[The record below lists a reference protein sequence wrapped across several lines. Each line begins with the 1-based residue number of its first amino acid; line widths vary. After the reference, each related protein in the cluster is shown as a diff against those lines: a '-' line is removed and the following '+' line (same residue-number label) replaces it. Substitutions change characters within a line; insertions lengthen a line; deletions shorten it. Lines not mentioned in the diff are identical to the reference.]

1 MNILM
6 RIGLWVG
13 CLLLAV
19 GLFSVLFIRVF
30 SPGGEVMLI
39 FRITMM
45 FALPVWFLY
54 LPLIIGLR
62 DAEDSRIWTIL
73 ISGTLIGPLAIT
85 AWCLIRQLAGGN
97 TRDIWQGDPLAP
109 STAACMI
116 FASVVGFLATA
127 IYGISLKAVYRL
139 FAADKGRTT

>member
-1 MNILM
+1 MNILT
-6 RIGLWVG
+6 RIGLWIG

-19 GLFSVLFIRVF
+19 GLFSVLFIRLF

-54 LPLIIGLR
+54 LPLIVSLR
-62 DAEDSRIWTIL
+62 NAEDNRIWTIL
-73 ISGTLIGPLAIT
+73 ISGTLIGPLALT
-85 AWCLIRQLAGGN
+85 VCCLILQLLGGN

-116 FASVVGFLATA
+116 FASVVGFLATS
-127 IYGISLKAVYRL
+127 IYGISLKVIYRL
-139 FAADKGRTT
+139 CAVDKGRST